1 MLALQ
6 IEYLVL
12 LGNNNKQE
20 KLSTSCDFVHHVRSY
35 FPVSVI
41 ISTWGHV
48 PGGNAEHP
56 SQSCRQQCPFLI
68 FKLLSLDSGI
78 SSPIHLLCVLI
89 ICNED
94 MHGQHLNR
102 LQIN

>member
-1 MLALQ
+1 MCQ
-6 IEYLVL
+6 VEMQNI
-12 LGNNNKQE
+12 
-20 KLSTSCDFVHHVRSY
+20 
-35 FPVSVI
+35 
-41 ISTWGHV
+41 
-48 PGGNAEHP
+48 HP
-56 SQSCRQQCPFLI
+56 SLPGNQCPFLI

-78 SSPIHLLCVLI
+78 SYPIHLLCVLI